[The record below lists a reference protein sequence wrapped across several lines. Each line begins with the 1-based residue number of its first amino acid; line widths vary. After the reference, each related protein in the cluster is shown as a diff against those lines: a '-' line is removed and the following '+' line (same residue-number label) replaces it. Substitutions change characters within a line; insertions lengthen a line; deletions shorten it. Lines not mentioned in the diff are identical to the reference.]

1 LNPRPSDYKSDALP
15 TELRWPELPRFPF
28 LFSKKGGGKLVI
40 VLGASIGDSL
50 RNSSKKRVFW
60 LFCVFL
66 AGCSAP
72 AMHMK
77 CEEIRMRLDHENLS
91 EDQKGFMEQE
101 LKDCEQEI
109 QNSRQRDSTMMKNIE
124 KKFSP
129 SSAEDSL

>member
-1 LNPRPSDYKSDALP
+1 
-15 TELRWPELPRFPF
+15 
-28 LFSKKGGGKLVI
+28 
-40 VLGASIGDSL
+40 
-50 RNSSKKRVFW
+50 
-60 LFCVFL
+60 
-66 AGCSAP
+66 
-72 AMHMK
+72 MK